1 MKKKGWLFVL
11 PWSPEAIGGVSVVVV
26 ELCKAMNKHKE
37 YKPFI
42 LVEDWSAKKPIII
55 EKEDY
60 SEIRYRLRS
69 CSFQMD
75 RELISFILHLPHT
88 LFTLLKII
96 NRYNIKV
103 LNPHYPSLSS
113 INLAFFKIFMN
124 KLHFFM
130 SFHGSDLSDIIM
142 KKKEFKTWGFILNS
156 VERVI
161 SCSQGMSE
169 RVVNTFPKTL
179 KKSEYI
185 HNGISPRFFQ
195 KYKNPLTI
203 NNYKLPSDF
212 ILSVGTFEHQKGQDM
227 LIRAFSLIAEEFA
240 ELRLVLVGRSSTEL
254 LRYKQLVKGFL
265 IEDKVFFYENIQPE
279 DMGSFYRKAKLY
291 VSASRNEAFGMVM
304 LEAAAFNVPVV
315 ATKTI
320 GACEIIENDVDGK
333 LVDIDN
339 ITELTQVIIELLND
353 HVQSELIAINLFK
366 KAKYQFTWDNAL
378 LKYLP

>member
-1 MKKKGWLFVL
+1 
-11 PWSPEAIGGVSVVVV
+11 
-26 ELCKAMNKHKE
+26 
-37 YKPFI
+37 
-42 LVEDWSAKKPIII
+42 
-55 EKEDY
+55 
-60 SEIRYRLRS
+60 
-69 CSFQMD
+69 
-75 RELISFILHLPHT
+75 
-88 LFTLLKII
+88 
-96 NRYNIKV
+96 
-103 LNPHYPSLSS
+103 
-113 INLAFFKIFMN
+113 
-124 KLHFFM
+124 
-130 SFHGSDLSDIIM
+130 M